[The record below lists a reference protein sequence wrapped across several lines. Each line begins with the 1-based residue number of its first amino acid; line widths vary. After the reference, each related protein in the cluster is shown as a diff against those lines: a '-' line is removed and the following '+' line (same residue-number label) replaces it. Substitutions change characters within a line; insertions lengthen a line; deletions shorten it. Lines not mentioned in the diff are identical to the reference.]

1 MNGKKWS
8 ELGFEFS
15 DMDEDK
21 TMTVKKANKQTKR
34 EFLDFEKRF

>member
-8 ELGFEFS
+8 EVGFEFC

-34 EFLDFEKRF
+34 KSYLSKTM